1 MDHYLVNPNQ
11 TIHYGTKVQDNPISA
26 DLLSIITKENN
37 YYMEIVMD
45 GTIVY
50 AKTHSRTDNELQ
62 TFHHILLLSPHN
74 WNPNAVRF
82 QQISKIFYDVVG
94 SMKFVSAVATLG
106 RHQQEE
112 EGS

>member
-74 WNPNAVRF
+74 WNPNAVWF
-82 QQISKIFYDVVG
+82 QQSSKILSAVFG
-94 SMKFVSAVATLG
+94 PMKFVSAVATLE
-106 RHQQEE
+106 RQQ
-112 EGS
+112 